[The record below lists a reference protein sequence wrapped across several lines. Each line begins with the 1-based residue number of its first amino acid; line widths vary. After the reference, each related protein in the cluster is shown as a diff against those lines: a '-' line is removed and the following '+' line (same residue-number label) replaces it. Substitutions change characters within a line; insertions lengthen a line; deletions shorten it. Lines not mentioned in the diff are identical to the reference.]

1 MSKIHILMDTSSD
14 LAIEEAKEY
23 NIRLLPFKLNFESGE
38 ELHDKVDISPSELYK
53 RLRDTKQIPKTV
65 QITPAEFEE
74 AYREE
79 AALGYDEI
87 VVVTIASTASGT
99 YQSATIAK
107 EIVEG
112 ENLIKVHLVDSMN
125 LSYGTAF
132 ATIQGAKALQNGADG
147 KTVAKTIKEVV
158 DSSKSY
164 FTVETL
170 EYLKKGG
177 RIKTATAIIG
187 GVLDIRPIL
196 VVKDGLVDSADKVR
210 GSKKVIQK
218 LVSMVK
224 TEIKNANDCTII
236 TLSGD
241 ADAQSEL
248 LEKAIEEEIGVKV
261 LKRAQVGATIG
272 AHAGPGV
279 LGICFLP
286 KKY

>member
-1 MSKIHILMDTSSD
+1 MDTSSD

-99 YQSATIAK
+99 YQSAAIAK

-132 ATIQGAKALQNGADG
+132 AAIQGAKALQNGADG

-177 RIKTATAIIG
+177 RIKTTTAIIG

-224 TEIKNANDCTII
+224 TEITNANDCTII

-248 LEKAIEEEIGVKV
+248 LGKSIEEEIGVKV